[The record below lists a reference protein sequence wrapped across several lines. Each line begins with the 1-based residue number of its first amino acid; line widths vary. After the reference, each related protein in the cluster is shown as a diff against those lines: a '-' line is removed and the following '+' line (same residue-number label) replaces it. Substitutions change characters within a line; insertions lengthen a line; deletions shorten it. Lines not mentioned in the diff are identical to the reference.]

1 MSGSILNSARGKV
14 LAPCAAARVRIL
26 TALAA
31 VLFAISP
38 LHVRGEELR
47 LKTSADV
54 ARYELEIQPQPLGA
68 ALQEFAKQS
77 GIQIIF
83 FSKLTDGHDAPA
95 LSGIYTSETALDAL
109 LQGTGLTF
117 HQIDSKTIQVEPKTS
132 PHKAANT
139 TSTGTPLLATSY
151 EARALQLAQ
160 NDPSSSSA
168 SSPGPQGPQENSSS
182 GSDHNR
188 RVEKLAEELSVVTV
202 TGSRIITENVR
213 SPTPITSVNISEVAL
228 TTPSDTADALNKLP
242 DIIGGRTPRTQ
253 GNASTNNGGNVLSL
267 RNFGPSRT
275 LVLLDGHR
283 VAPSNQ
289 DGTVNIDILP
299 QMLVSRVDIVTGGAS
314 AIYGSDAVAGVVNFV
329 LDKRFTGLSLKAD
342 VGESKYHDGSE
353 YQLGAAWGKDL
364 FDGRGHVEASA
375 RFRHQDMIPISSRPY
390 GEDGQAW
397 LLAGNGSPTNPYVNV
412 PNSRVFNSGQYGNV
426 QCGSACPFNNYTFD
440 QPGIL
445 SPMVHGIPTG
455 TANLES
461 GGDGSYVKY
470 GTFRSGLAMKDTF
483 ARFSYDLSD
492 DINGYVQGSWA
503 QAENTSNWINW
514 VVSPSASRPNTLFA
528 SNPFLN
534 PVTQQ
539 QLGANIVCGTPAATG
554 WRCLPATPATS
565 PQTGS
570 TPPPPPGTP
579 YFSAPSYIWNRI
591 GGQDANIGNRLYRT
605 ESDQRTWNAETGL
618 TGNLGGWDWDVFYN
632 HSESSLS
639 VVNPNN
645 TDNARYLASLDAV
658 IAPQGT
664 TVNGVS
670 VGGTIVC
677 WVTTQPQFAGLYP
690 GCVPTNIT
698 NPNGPSLDAYNYLRV
713 STSWR
718 LNQHLDNVGASIGGG
733 LWSLGLP
740 AGEIRANLSADARW
754 ATYDLASDFRPT
766 DFVDCTGLRMCLSNG
781 AAPVRWVQNTNAP
794 VDARNHV
801 YELALEVNIPLI
813 KDVPLLREVSADF
826 AGRYTKY
833 STFSAVRSWKGG
845 VDWHVTDSI
854 RFRGTLSQDIRAP
867 NLNDLYQPAGISSS
881 GFTDLL
887 TGGNNSLRLV
897 TRGNPNLT
905 PEKARTITLGTVLTP
920 TFLPRFD
927 LSVDYYRTRIT
938 DAITQIS
945 YQTNAIQNIC
955 LASAPKYDSPF
966 CSLAVRPITDPTDPN
981 YRNPNF
987 NFPTE
992 IRNAPLNAAQ
1002 QETHGYDLQLDYNW
1016 DMAGGRFA
1024 VRHLVGYQPVN
1035 TTINIPGT
1043 FPTWAVE
1050 PEVRQSSFLSYNN
1063 RGWTAALQNTW
1074 LSSVKLPT
1082 SDNALNGNS
1091 QNYKEPRLRAYDVVD
1106 TTISKQFGYRDGS
1119 LEAFLTVNNLFN
1131 ERAPLFPS
1139 NSGIPGLF
1147 YPTLSFYDDTGRFFT
1162 IGVKAR
1168 F

>member
-1 MSGSILNSARGKV
+1 MSGSIRTRDIA
-14 LAPCAAARVRIL
+14 APGVTIF
-26 TALAA
+26 TVLAA
-31 VLFAISP
+31 VFFAVSP
-38 LHVRGEELR
+38 LRATAEELG
-47 LKTSADV
+47 LKTGVSGA
-54 ARYELEIQPQPLGA
+54 ARYELDIQPQPLGA

-95 LSGIYTSETALDAL
+95 LSGKYTPETALSAL

-132 PHKAANT
+132 LPSAAT
-139 TSTGTPLLATSY
+139 TAAPGTTLQQTSY
-151 EARALQLAQ
+151 QAHPLQLASRDA
-160 NDPSSSSA
+160 DPSSSPSAGSQEPQA
-168 SSPGPQGPQENSSS
+168 SSSVGPERTQN
-182 GSDHNR
+182 
-188 RVEKLAEELSVVTV
+188 VEKPAEVLNVVTV

-213 SPTPITSVNISEVAL
+213 SPTPITSVDVGEIAM

-253 GNASTNNGGNVLSL
+253 GNGSTNNGGNVLSL

-299 QMLVSRVDIVTGGAS
+299 QMLMSRVDIVTGGAS

-329 LDKRFTGLSLKAD
+329 LDKKFTGLTFKAD
-342 VGESKYHDGSE
+342 VGESTYHDGGE
-353 YQLGAAWGKDL
+353 YQLGVAWGTEL
-364 FDGRGHVEASA
+364 FGGRGHVEASA
-375 RFRHQDMIPISSRPY
+375 RYRHQDLIPISARPY

-412 PNSRVFNSGQYGNV
+412 PYSRVFNSGQFGNV
-426 QCGSACPFNNYTFD
+426 QCGAACPYNNYTFN

-470 GTFRSGLAMKDTF
+470 GTFRSGLAAKDVF
-483 ARFSYDLSD
+483 SRFSYDLSD
-492 DINGYVQGSWA
+492 TTNWYVQGSWA

-528 SNPFLN
+528 NNPFLD

-539 QLGANIVCGTPAATG
+539 QLGANIVCGTPGATG

-565 PQTGS
+565 PQTGT
-570 TPPPPPGTP
+570 TPPPPPTTP
-579 YFSAPSYIWNRI
+579 YFSAPSYIWNKVD
-591 GGQDANIGNRLYRT
+591 GQNANIGNRLYRT
-605 ESDQRTWNAETGL
+605 LSDEKTWNAETGL
-618 TGNLGGWDWDVFYN
+618 TGSLGGWDWDVFYN
-632 HSESSLS
+632 HSESSLT
-639 VVNPNN
+639 VTNPNN

-658 IAPQGT
+658 IAPPGT
-664 TVNGVS
+664 TVNGVN
-670 VGGTIVC
+670 VGGSIVC

-713 STSWR
+713 STSWT
-718 LNQHLDNVGASIGGG
+718 LNQHLDNIGASIGGG
-733 LWSLGLP
+733 LWGLGLP
-740 AGEIRANLSADARW
+740 AGEIKANLSADARW
-754 ATYDLASDFRPT
+754 ATYDLASNFLPT
-766 DFVDCTGLRMCLSNG
+766 DFVDCTGLRMCLANG
-781 AAPVRWVQNTNAP
+781 GAPVRWVQNVNAP
-794 VDARNHV
+794 VSARNHV
-801 YELALEVNIPLI
+801 TELALEVNIPLLR
-813 KDVPLLREVSADF
+813 DLPLLREVSTDF

-833 STFSAVRSWKGG
+833 STFAAVESWKGG
-845 VDWHVTDSI
+845 LDWHVTDSI
-854 RFRGTLSQDIRAP
+854 RFRGTVSQDIRAP
-867 NLNDLYQPAGISSS
+867 NLNDLFQPAGISST

-905 PEKARTITLGTVLTP
+905 PEKARTLTLGTVLTP
-920 TFLPRFD
+920 TFLPRFA

-945 YQTNAIQNIC
+945 YQSNAIQNIC

-966 CSLAVRPITDPTDPN
+966 CSLAVRPITDPNDPN
-981 YRNPNF
+981 YRDPNV

-992 IRNAPLNAAQ
+992 IRNSPLNAAQ

-1016 DMAGGRFA
+1016 DLAGGHFSF
-1024 VRHLVGYQPVN
+1024 RHLVGYQPVN
-1035 TTINIPGT
+1035 TTVNIPGA

-1050 PEVRQSSFLSYNN
+1050 PEVRQSTFLTYVN
-1063 RGWTAALQNTW
+1063 RGWTVALQNQW
-1074 LSSVKLPT
+1074 LSSVKLAT

-1106 TTISKQFGYRDGS
+1106 STISKQFGYKDGS
-1119 LEAFLTVNNLFN
+1119 VEVFLTVNNLFN

-1147 YPTLSFYDDTGRFFT
+1147 YPTLPFYDDTGRFFT
-1162 IGVKAR
+1162 TGIKAR